1 MIEERSLFWHFP
13 VYLQAYAGKAD
24 DSHDPLFRTRP
35 GSALRQGKWK
45 FHEYFEEGRLEL
57 YDLEADPGERKN
69 VASLYPEK
77 TTELHQLMQAW
88 RLELQAPIPA
98 QLNPVFKK

>member
-1 MIEERSLFWHFP
+1 M
-13 VYLQAYAGKAD
+13 QAYAGKAD

-69 VASLYPEK
+69 LASLYPQK
-77 TTELHQLMQAW
+77 TTELHQLMQTW
-88 RLELQAPIPA
+88 RSELQAPIPTE
-98 QLNPVFKK
+98 LNPKFESAEN